1 MKPGRSFRSRI
12 GAGSGGVWASAI
24 LAGLLSGGGQLG
36 AIIVALQHAPGSAGP
51 RAPSRPRPARTV
63 VTPANGASPW

>member
-1 MKPGRSFRSRI
+1 MKPRRSFRSRI
-12 GAGSGGVWASAI
+12 GAGSGGVWASVI

-51 RAPSRPRPARTV
+51 RAPSRPRPARSV
-63 VTPANGASPW
+63 VTLTNGASPW